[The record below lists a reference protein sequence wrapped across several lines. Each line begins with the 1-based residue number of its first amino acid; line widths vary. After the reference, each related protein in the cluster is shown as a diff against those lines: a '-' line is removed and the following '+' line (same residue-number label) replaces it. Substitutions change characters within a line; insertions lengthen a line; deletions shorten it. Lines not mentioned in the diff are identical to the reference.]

1 MAKLRNNVTLLIL
14 GLIMLVNA
22 LAYGTIIPLLYPYA
36 SRFGIGPLGLS
47 MLFVSFSV
55 AQFIATPVIGRLADR
70 YGRRPLL
77 ILSIFGTGLSL
88 AMFAGAN
95 SLLVLFIARILDGV
109 TGGNISVAQA
119 VIADTTKGP
128 ERAKAFGILGASF
141 GFGFLFGPFLGGYL
155 SKYGLSTPFYF
166 SAVLAGIAGLA
177 ALFWLPETLPP
188 GQRQPSKLPLFQF
201 KKLATALFDHQTG
214 ALLAM
219 GFLAAVA
226 LNAWIIG
233 FQTSVSDVLHLSPEV
248 IGYLFAV
255 SGFTGIMMQ
264 FFGIR
269 WIMAKFHSKQ
279 TILVGSLGLT
289 AVVMA
294 SLFFADNAWLYALI
308 LVAQSVVFAP
318 TNPVST
324 ALLSERTK
332 AEDQGGIL
340 GVNQSYL
347 SLGQIVG
354 PLLAGVIATYS
365 TRSVFVFSGVILVLA
380 ALVMQWFYKS
390 QSHKL
395 DL

>member
-1 MAKLRNNVTLLIL
+1 MSKTRNNITLLIL
-14 GLIMLVNA
+14 GMIMLVNA

-55 AQFIATPVIGRLADR
+55 AQFLATPVIGRLADR
-70 YGRRPLL
+70 FGRRPLL
-77 ILSIFGTGLSL
+77 ILSIFGTAASL
-88 AMFAGAN
+88 ALFASAN
-95 SLLVLFIARILDGV
+95 SLLLLFIARILDGI

-128 ERAKAFGILGASF
+128 ERARAFGILGASF
-141 GFGFLFGPFLGGYL
+141 GFGFLFGPFLGGFL

-166 SAVLAGIAGLA
+166 SAVLATIAGIG
-177 ALFWLPETLPP
+177 ALIWLPETLPP
-188 GQRQPSKLPLFQF
+188 GHRQPAKQPLFQF
-201 KKLATALFDHQTG
+201 GKLVTALFDKQTG
-214 ALLAM
+214 ALLLM

-226 LNAWIIG
+226 LNGWIIG
-233 FQTSVSDVLHLSPEV
+233 FQTSVSDSLHLSPEV

-255 SGFTGIMMQ
+255 SGFTGILMQ

-269 WIMAKFHSKQ
+269 WIMAKVHSKQ
-279 TILVGSLGLT
+279 TILVWSLGLT
-289 AVVMA
+289 SLVMA
-294 SLFFADNAWLYALI
+294 SLFFVSSPWFFALV
-308 LVAQSVVFAP
+308 LVLQSVVFAP
-318 TNPVST
+318 MNPVST

-354 PLLAGVIATYS
+354 PIFAGVIAVYS
-365 TRSVFVFSGVILVLA
+365 IRSVFVFAGAMLVLA
-380 ALVMQWFYKS
+380 ALVMKLLYKPG
-390 QSHKL
+390 HKL

>member
-1 MAKLRNNVTLLIL
+1 MPKSNNNITLTIL
-14 GLIMLVNA
+14 GAIMLVNA
-22 LAYGTIIPLLYPYA
+22 LAYGTIIPLLYPFA
-36 SRFGIGPLGLS
+36 TRFGIGPLGLS
-47 MLFVSFSV
+47 MLLVSFSV

-77 ILSIFGTGLSL
+77 IFSIVGTGISL
-88 AMFAGAN
+88 AMFGAAN
-95 SLLVLFIARILDGV
+95 SMLMLFASRILDGI

-141 GFGFLFGPFLGGYL
+141 SFGFLFGPFIGGFL
-155 SKYGLSTPFYF
+155 SKYGLSVPFYF
-166 SAVLAGIAGLA
+166 SAVLAGLAGVA
-177 ALFWLPETLPP
+177 AMIWLPETLTP
-188 GQRQPSKLPLFQF
+188 GHRQSAKQPLFQF

-226 LNAWIIG
+226 FNGWIIG
-233 FQTSVSDVLHLSPEV
+233 FQTSVSDVLKLSPEV
-248 IGYLFAV
+248 VGYLFAV
-255 SGFTGIMMQ
+255 SGLTGIVMQ

-269 WIMAKFHSKQ
+269 WIMQTFKSKQ
-279 TILVGSLGLT
+279 LILVGSIGLT
-289 AVVMA
+289 ALVMS
-294 SLFFADNAWLYALI
+294 SLFLVPNPWFFAAILI
-308 LVAQSVVFAP
+308 LQSVVFAP

-340 GVNQSYL
+340 GINQSYL

-354 PLLAGVIATYS
+354 PLIGGAVAVYS
-365 TRSVFVFSGVILVLA
+365 VPAVFIFSGVMMMLA
-380 ALVMQWFYKS
+380 AVVIQLLYKPLN
-390 QSHKL
+390 HKL